1 MKKTNPFWRLLI
13 RLKHKHIMKTYKIAF
28 VGLGSIGKRH
38 LKNLTDILLK
48 RGDAFFV
55 DAYRSSV
62 ANELPQDIKAL
73 LSHEFLSSEP
83 LPQNTMYDMVFVTN
97 PTSMHWDTIQK
108 FKGHTK
114 SFFIEKPVFDRTD
127 IAVELLPDISDTISY
142 VACPLRY
149 NPVLQYVK
157 HNINC
162 EKVYS
167 ARSISS
173 SYLPEWRPGTDYRQ
187 CYSAHRDMGGGVG
200 IDLIHEWDYLTFL
213 FGMPKRNFSIQDKI
227 SHLEIDSD
235 DIAIYIAKM
244 QNTTI
249 ELHLDYFGRES
260 VRTLELFMPDD
271 TIRCDLLNGRVDFLK
286 SKESVVLDKERN
298 YYQILEI
305 EHFLDI
311 VDQKI
316 DNDSNILHA
325 IDVLKLAKGEQL

>member
-1 MKKTNPFWRLLI
+1 MR
-13 RLKHKHIMKTYKIAF
+13 TYKIAF

-48 RGDAFFV
+48 RGEDFV
-55 DAYRSSV
+55 IDAYRSSL
-62 ANELPQDIKAL
+62 AKELPSDIKSLLTNEYL
-73 LSHEFLSSEP
+73 LSKQ
-83 LPQNTMYDMVFVTN
+83 LPPDTSYDMVFITN
-97 PTSMHWDTIQK
+97 PTSMHWDTIQT

-127 IAVELLPDISDTISY
+127 VEEELLPKGSDTICY

-157 HNINC
+157 NNINC

-167 ARSISS
+167 ARAISS
-173 SYLPEWRPGTDYRQ
+173 SYLPDWRPGIDYRQ
-187 CYSAHRDMGGGVG
+187 CYSAHRNMGGGVG
-200 IDLIHEWDYLTFL
+200 IDLIHEWDYLTYL
-213 FGMPKRNFSIQDKI
+213 FGMPLINYSIQDKI

-235 DIAIYIAKM
+235 DIAVYIAKT

-260 VRTLELFMPDD
+260 VRILDLFMSDD
-271 TIRCDLLNGRVDFLK
+271 TVHCDLLNGRIDYLK
-286 SKESVVLDKERN
+286 SKKSIVFDKERN
-298 YYQILEI
+298 YYQIIEI

-311 VDQKI
+311 VSRKI
-316 DNDSNILHA
+316 DNDSDILHA
-325 IDVLKLAKGEQL
+325 IAVLKLAKGESL